1 MHKLSPYLRLMRV
14 DKPIGYLLLLWPT
27 LWGLVLAANGQHN
40 PKIIF
45 IFVLGVALMR
55 SAGCVINDIADRN
68 IDGKVKRTKSR
79 PIASGELS
87 VKQAMVLF
95 ILLVVFA
102 FIAVLQL
109 NLATIL
115 MSFVALVLAT
125 SYPFAKRYTNLPQA
139 HLGIAFAWAI
149 PMTYTAYGTKLGI
162 VCWLLFAATVVWAL
176 IYDTMYAMVD
186 RDDDLKVGVKSTA
199 VLFGKYDI
207 AIIIA
212 LQIMFIAMLAAVGM
226 LLGMGIIYSISLFVV
241 VILFMAQIKKIWM
254 REREQCFRAF
264 LNNHWVGM
272 MVFIGVVLS

>member
-1 MHKLSPYLRLMRV
+1 MDKLSLYLRLMRV

-40 PKIIF
+40 PKIVLIF
-45 IFVLGVALMR
+45 LLGVVLMR

-68 IDGKVKRTKSR
+68 IDDKVKRTKSR

-87 VKQAMVLF
+87 VKQALVAF
-95 ILLVVFA
+95 ILLVGLA

-115 MSFVALVLAT
+115 MSFVALALAA
-125 SYPFAKRYTNLPQA
+125 SYPFAKRFTNLPQA

-149 PMTYTAYGTKLGI
+149 PMSYTAYGAELGL

-199 VLFGKYDI
+199 ILFGKYDI
-207 AIIIA
+207 TIITT
-212 LQIMFIAMLAAVGM
+212 LQVIFITMLAAVGM
-226 LLGMGIIYSISLFVV
+226 LAGMGVFFFLSIFVA
-241 VILFMAQIKKIWM
+241 VILFMLQIKMIWL
-254 REREQCFRAF
+254 RERQQCFRAF
-264 LNNHWVGM
+264 LHNHWVGM
-272 MVFIGVVLS
+272 VVFIGVVLS